1 MDEAL
6 KSAEDQAAFA
16 RTKSIVEKMAMPVD
30 KAAKKILKAVRKD
43 KMRVVIGTD
52 ALLFEGAKRTLPDQ
66 VHKIFLLQPK

>member
-1 MDEAL
+1 
-6 KSAEDQAAFA
+6 
-16 RTKSIVEKMAMPVD
+16 VD
-30 KAAKKILKAVRKD
+30 KAAKKILNAVRKD